1 MSNEKKVIQTD
12 EKIDA
17 QREAEK
23 MEILARVN
31 ETKGMQQIIDD
42 SGSLTTRNEL
52 RAFAIGDVDDP
63 DRKHEVYYKG
73 IEKLLREFLGGRK
86 DKQTK
91 EAFKILREEKN
102 IFLNRGKRKNEQGI
116 RGSDARMAYIT
127 DMEEALNIIAGCILD
142 AATPV
147 DLYIAF
153 RDKNVERGFYNDLSG
168 ARKATSMDGDEHL
181 KDVIG
186 AMNKKP

>member
-1 MSNEKKVIQTD
+1 MSKEKKVVLSD
-12 EKIDA
+12 EENDA
-17 QREAEK
+17 KREAEK

-31 ETKGMQQIIDD
+31 ETKGMQQIIDE

-52 RAFAIGDVDDP
+52 RTFAIGDVDDP

-73 IEKLLREFLGGRK
+73 IEKLLRQFLGGRK
-86 DKQTK
+86 DMRTK

-127 DMEEALNIIAGCILD
+127 DMEEALNIIADCILD

-147 DLYIAF
+147 DLFMAF
-153 RDKNVERGFYNDLSG
+153 RDKNVARGFYNDLSG
-168 ARKATSMDGDEHL
+168 TRKSISMNGDEHL
-181 KDVIG
+181 KDVMG
-186 AMNKKP
+186 SMKKKV